1 MSRMYSGKKGKSG
14 SKRPTSKTIPTWVRY
29 KPKEVEILAVKLAKE
44 GKSASQ
50 VGLFLRD
57 TYGIPDVRRIV
68 GKNITTILKEH
79 SLLPKIPEDLMALI
93 KRSIAI
99 RKHFE
104 SHKKDEVA
112 KRGFN
117 LTESKIRRLIK
128 YYKRMGKL
136 PVEWKYD
143 AGTVSLLVE

>member
-1 MSRMYSGKKGKSG
+1 MYSGKKGKSG

-29 KPKEVEILAVKLAKE
+29 KPKEIEILAVKLAKE

-57 TYGIPDVRRIV
+57 TYGIPDVRRVV
-68 GKNITTILKEH
+68 GKKITGILKEH
-79 SLLPKIPEDLMALI
+79 NILPKIPEDLMALI

-99 RKHFE
+99 RKHFD

-112 KRGFN
+112 RRGLQ

-128 YYKRMGKL
+128 YYKRIDKL
-136 PVEWKYD
+136 PVDWKYD
-143 AGTVSLLVE
+143 SATVSLLVE